1 MVSIIHHPH
10 DKLFQLSM
18 EEPRVY
24 REFLAAHLPADLLKR
39 INLRA
44 LQLENDSFIDAAY
57 KATEAHI
64 VFSVP
69 LDGMTSY
76 IYLLLEHQSEIDP
89 FIAFR
94 LLVYRVRLMER
105 HRKKYPD
112 QPLPLIYPLVVY
124 NGEQSWET
132 PIDFF
137 ALFGEQ
143 GELAKTW
150 WLNPTPLVDIQKLP
164 DEDIVLRQW
173 SGLMEYVLK
182 YRKIID
188 FKSFLDKLLPW
199 IHAIERTDAAGF
211 SLSKIVI
218 KYVLNGTDTQGAH
231 LFVQKM
237 QNYLSPELRGA
248 AMTLAQEF
256 RQEGRQEG
264 IHEGIHQGIHQGEA
278 AVITRQ
284 LKRRFHLH
292 QIPDSYLSKIE
303 QADAEMLLLWSD
315 RILDAQSLEEIFE

>member
-24 REFLAAHLPADLLKR
+24 QEFLVAHLPADLLKR
-39 INLRA
+39 INLHA

-57 KATEAHI
+57 KGTEADI

-69 LDGMTSY
+69 LDGATSY

-89 FIAFR
+89 LIAFR
-94 LLVYRVRLMER
+94 LLIYRVRLMER
-105 HRKKYPD
+105 HQKKYPD

-124 NGEQSWET
+124 NGERPWET

-137 ALFGEQ
+137 ALFSEHS
-143 GELAKTW
+143 ELAKTW

-164 DEDIVLRQW
+164 DDEIVRRRW

-188 FKSFLDKLLPW
+188 FKSFLEKLLPW
-199 IHAIERTDAAGF
+199 IHTIERTDAAGF

-218 KYVLNGTDTQGAH
+218 KYVLNGTDTQGAK

-237 QNYLSPELRGA
+237 QNYLSPELRGEV
-248 AMTLAQEF
+248 MTLAQEF
-256 RQEGRQEG
+256 RQEGV
-264 IHEGIHQGIHQGEA
+264 HQGEA
-278 AVITRQ
+278 AVITRL
-284 LKRRFHLH
+284 LKRRFRLP
-292 QIPDSYLSKIE
+292 QIPDSYLAKLE

-315 RILDAQSLEEIFE
+315 KILDAKSLEEIFE

>member
-1 MVSIIHHPH
+1 
-10 DKLFQLSM
+10 M

-24 REFLAAHLPADLLKR
+24 QEFLAAHLPADLLKR

-57 KATEAHI
+57 KATEADV

-69 LDGMTSY
+69 MDGMTSY
-76 IYLLLEHQSEIDP
+76 IYLLLEHQSEIDL

-137 ALFGEQ
+137 ALFGEHA
-143 GELAKTW
+143 ELAKTW

-164 DEDIVLRQW
+164 DEDIIRRQW
-173 SGLMEYVLK
+173 SGLMEYALK
-182 YRKIID
+182 YKQAHD
-188 FKSFLDKLLPW
+188 FKQFLKILLPW
-199 IHAIERTDAAGF
+199 IRELEQSDTAGF
-211 SLSKIVI
+211 SLGKVVL
-218 KYVLNGTDTQGAH
+218 KYTLDGIEAQG
-231 LFVQKM
+231 FEVFKESVRE
-237 QNYLSPELRGA
+237 YLSPPLGEEI
-248 AMTLAQEF
+248 MTLAQEL
-256 RQEGRQEG
+256 REEGF
-264 IHEGIHQGIHQGEA
+264 HQGETA
-278 AVITRQ
+278 MLTRQ
-284 LKRRFHLH
+284 LKRRFHLR
-292 QIPDSYLSKIE
+292 QIPESYLAKIE
-303 QADAEMLLLWSD
+303 EADAETLLLWGD
-315 RILDAQSLEEIFE
+315 KILDAQSFEEIFE